1 MRVRLFLSRR
11 RPEAAVTLPR
21 VKVGIVVPYSYSF
34 WGGVLEHADHQ
45 TRALHELGVD
55 AKLIVGHDPPGRLTK
70 LLHPKEGRHTPPPD
84 YVLPV
89 GRSVIVPANASLPN
103 IVLSPPAMLRM
114 RRIFARERFDVLH
127 VHEPLAPVLSVFALI
142 VGECPVVATCHA
154 AGSLA
159 WYPLGKV
166 MWGIAAER
174 IDYRIAVSEA
184 ARRSAEPYVGGPF
197 EVIPNGI
204 VLPERF
210 DPGNR
215 DGNVVFIGRNEQ
227 RKGLHVLLRAWP
239 AVAAQTGARLRVVG
253 ADPLSVRWLARREGF
268 SLDRVDLLGGLYEEE
283 LTSELEQASVLAA
296 PALGGESFGMVL
308 TRAFACATPAVAS
321 DIEGYAAVATPKSAV
336 LVPPGDSDGLAAA
349 LIGVLSDEPRRRAL
363 GAEARKVAERYSW
376 EPIARRLLEIYEGL
390 VHERVGERVAA

>member
-1 MRVRLFLSRR
+1 MARKRRFPVRNRGY
-11 RPEAAVTLPR
+11 AAP

-34 WGGVLEHADHQ
+34 WGGVLEHADQ
-45 TRALHELGVD
+45 QARALHQLGVD

-103 IVLSPPAMLRM
+103 LVLSPPAMLRM
-114 RRIFARERFDVLH
+114 RRIFASERFDVVH
-127 VHEPLAPVLSVFALI
+127 VHEPLAPILSAFALLTA
-142 VGECPVVATCHA
+142 ECPAVATCHA
-154 AGSLA
+154 AGRLA
-159 WYPLGKV
+159 WYPMGMRL
-166 MWGIAAER
+166 WGIATER
-174 IDYRIAVSEA
+174 IDCRIAVSEA
-184 ARRSAEPYVGGPF
+184 ARRSAEPHMGGGF

-204 VLPERF
+204 VLPRSF

-239 AVAAQTGARLRVVG
+239 AVAERTGARLRVVG
-253 ADPLSVRWLARREGF
+253 ADPLSVRWLARRKGF
-268 SLDRVDLLGGLYEEE
+268 SLERVDLLGGIYEEE
-283 LTSELEQASVLAA
+283 LTGELERASVLAA

-321 DIEGYAAVATPKSAV
+321 DIEGYAAVATRESAV
-336 LVPPGDSDGLAAA
+336 LVPPGDADALAAA
-349 LIGVLSDEPRRRAL
+349 LIGVLSDEPRRHAL

-376 EPIARRLLEIYEGL
+376 EPIAKRLLEIYEGL
-390 VHERVGERVAA
+390 IHERVGERVAA

>member
-1 MRVRLFLSRR
+1 M
-11 RPEAAVTLPR
+11 
-21 VKVGIVVPYSYSF
+21 KVGIVVPYSYSF

-45 TRALHELGVD
+45 ARALHALGVD

-70 LLHPKEGRHTPPPD
+70 LLHPKEGRHARPPD
-84 YVLPV
+84 YVFPV

-103 IVLSPPAMLRM
+103 IVLSPQSMLRM
-114 RRIFARERFDVLH
+114 RRIFDRERFDVVH
-127 VHEPLAPVLSVFALI
+127 VHEPLAPVLSAFALL
-142 VGECPVVATCHA
+142 VAKGPTVATCHA
-154 AGSLA
+154 AGRLA
-159 WYPLGKV
+159 WYPMGKFL
-166 MWGIAAER
+166 WGIAADR

-184 ARRSAEPYVGGPF
+184 ARRSAEPYMGGPF

-204 VLPERF
+204 VLPPRF

-239 AVAAQTGARLRVVG
+239 EVAERTSARLRVIG

-283 LTSELEQASVLAA
+283 LTAELERASVLAA

-321 DIEGYAAVATPKSAV
+321 NIEGYAAVATPESAV
-336 LVPPGDSDGLAAA
+336 LVPPGDPEALAPA
-349 LIGVLSDEPRRRAL
+349 LVAVLTDEPRRRAL
-363 GAEARKVAERYSW
+363 GEAARKVAEGYSW
-376 EPIARRLLEIYEGL
+376 EPIARRLLAIYEEL
-390 VHERVGERVAA
+390 VDQGVGERVAA